1 MERDYKKDIK
11 IDFLNMH
18 ENWREQADNF
28 LHWAEKWVNAID
40 KKDKR
45 KQHLSI
51 LIRDNPEE
59 YNLKSSPSE
68 ASIQATIA
76 SDSEYIQLNTDINTY
91 SIVKEAFNH
100 RRNALEALT
109 KLYLNGYFQGVPEDI
124 GRIKEEIEKEK
135 EEKAAKK
142 QKEGLDKSATRL
154 KKTANRLKKTNKK

>member
-28 LHWAEKWVNAID
+28 LYWSEKWVNAID

-45 KQHLSI
+45 KRLLNIQ
-51 LIRDNPEE
+51 IRENPDE

-68 ASIQATIA
+68 ASIQATIV

-91 SIVKEAFNH
+91 SIVKDAFNH
-100 RRNALEALT
+100 RRSALEALT
-109 KLYLNGYFQGVPEDI
+109 KLYLNGYFQGGPEDI
-124 GRIKEEIEKEK
+124 SNIKEEIEQEK
-135 EEKAAKK
+135 GAKAAKK
-142 QKEGLDKSATRL
+142 QKEGLKETAKRL
-154 KKTANRLKKTNKK
+154 KKTTKK